1 MKLLTPLFFLPL
13 LLFATT
19 YVLAE
24 ENFDPAARAKPIAPF
39 IDEATY
45 AVVHIDFTRVKADP
59 LVEEIKRLIPNAFG
73 MEDIANVKAGM
84 QKGLDMLSK
93 NGVKD
98 LYAIIRQNELDIP
111 SLLVMP
117 IAHSADEKSIL
128 AMFPSNKPTKRV
140 GNVLLV
146 LLANRS
152 DIDLSNIKPDPR
164 PELSAAFEAAGDT
177 AVQIVFTPPKHFK
190 RVIEETMP
198 QLPKEIGGGESKILT
213 QGCLWAAMGIDL
225 PPQLSIKLV
234 VQSQDADAARRLQA
248 KWIDATKFA
257 AQLPKAI
264 ELFPN
269 LLEVSES
276 LTPKVDENRLVL
288 ALDDREGKI
297 GKIIANAQPTIEKQ
311 RENAQRMQS
320 MNNLKQIALA
330 MHNYHSSNK
339 RFPPASIYSKEG
351 KPLLSWRVMV
361 LPWMEQKELYK
372 QFHLDEP
379 WDSPNNIK
387 LIDKMPNIYRSPTS
401 KLKEQ
406 GRTNYVVPV
415 GPGTVFEGKEGMK
428 LKDIKDGTSKTI
440 MAVEVDDDH
449 AVIWTKPDDLNFDPK
464 EPTKGLGGHFKNV
477 FLALA
482 CDGAVQTFPLLFP
495 AEDLR
500 AWFTA
505 AGRERAKNP

>member
-1 MKLLTPLFFLPL
+1 MKRLTPLFFLPL
-13 LLFATT
+13 LLFAMTC
-19 YVLAE
+19 VFAE
-24 ENFDPAARAKPIAPF
+24 ENFDPAARAKTIAPF
-39 IDEATY
+39 IDEASY

-98 LYAIIRQNELDIP
+98 LYAIIRQNKLDVP

-117 IAHSADEKSIL
+117 IAPSADEKSIL
-128 AMFPSNKPTKRV
+128 AMFPNNKTAKRI

-152 DIDLSNIKPDPR
+152 EIDLSNIKPDPR
-164 PELSAAFEAAGDT
+164 PALTAAFEAAGDT

-213 QGCLWAAMGIDL
+213 QGCLWAALGIDL

-234 VQSQDADAARRLQA
+234 IQSQDADAARRLQA
-248 KWIDATKFA
+248 KWIEATKFA
-257 AQLPKAI
+257 AQLPKTK

-269 LLEVSES
+269 LAEVSKN
-276 LTPKVDENRLVL
+276 LTPETADNRLVL
-288 ALDDREGKI
+288 TLDDREGKI
-297 GKIIANAQPTIEKQ
+297 GKIIACAQPTIDIQ
-311 RENAQRMQS
+311 RENALRTQS
-320 MNNLKQIALA
+320 MNNLKMIGLA
-330 MHNYHSSNK
+330 MHNYHNANK
-339 RFPPASIYSKEG
+339 HFPPAAIYSKEG

-361 LPWMEQKELYK
+361 LPWLEQKELYK

-387 LIDKMPNIYRSPTS
+387 LIDKMPRIYRSPMS
-401 KLKEQ
+401 KLKEP
-406 GRTNYVVPV
+406 GRTNYLVPV
-415 GPGTVFEGKEGMK
+415 GPGTVFEGKEGMRIR
-428 LKDIKDGTSKTI
+428 DIKDGTSKTI

-449 AVIWTKPDDLNFDPK
+449 AVVWTKPDDLVYDPK
-464 EPTKGLGGHFKNV
+464 EPAKGLGGHYTDV
-477 FLALA
+477 FLAVI
-482 CDGAVQTFPLLFP
+482 CDGSVRAFPLSFP

-505 AGRERAKNP
+505 AGREMAKNP